1 MKELIKYI
9 KKKLE
14 VYRKNPKLWNWDL
27 KNMEEIL
34 KVLKGIK
41 K

>member
-9 KKKLE
+9 KKKIE
-14 VYRKNPKLWNWDL
+14 IYRKNPKLWTWDL

-34 KVLKGIK
+34 KVLKNIK

>member
-1 MKELIKYI
+1 MKELINYV
-9 KKKLE
+9 KKKIE
-14 VYRKNPKLWNWDL
+14 IYRKNPKLWVWDL

-41 K
+41 R